1 MGRFWLQNIILAPS
15 NSKAVWNTQYSE
27 VELQLGPFENITFL
41 GPDPLSVVRYAKKK
55 RVQVHANKETVTK
68 ITRQRRMKRQWQWQ
82 WQWAVG
88 SGQWAVG
95 SGQWAVGSGQ
105 WAVGSGKW
113 AVAHHMKMKQ
123 LKGGATVGSLCT
135 KRLSIFQVL
144 HDCTF
149 YYCVF
154 AINTSLL
161 LSYLLYSHNIIVWAK
176 KYDLYKTSR

>member
-1 MGRFWLQNIILAPS
+1 M
-15 NSKAVWNTQYSE
+15 E
-27 VELQLGPFENITFL
+27 LGPFENITFL

-55 RVQVHANKETVTK
+55 RVQVHAKRETVTK

-82 WQWAVG
+82 WQGAVG
-88 SGQWAVG
+88 SGQ
-95 SGQWAVGSGQ
+95 
-105 WAVGSGKW
+105 W

-161 LSYLLYSHNIIVWAK
+161 LLALLP
-176 KYDLYKTSR
+176 